1 MSQGGYVTLV
11 GFVAR
16 EPSLRM
22 VNGNRQVADVRIGA
36 TTRIYD
42 KAADQWRDL
51 DTSYYSVTCWRRL
64 ASHVKLS
71 LRKGDP
77 VVVKGRFRTH
87 SYVDK
92 QGTARTEIEIVADTI
107 GHDLSR
113 GAANYVRPERP
124 REEPADETADG
135 GMAYDDPGSRDP
147 EDPGGEASLADRG
160 TPPTVD
166 PGPGVPIDEDAVE
179 DFSRGLSDDG
189 AVARELGEP
198 ELGVPLPF

>member
-16 EPSLRM
+16 EPSLRTVM
-22 VNGNRQVADVRIGA
+22 GNRQVADVRIGA
-36 TTRIYD
+36 TNRIYD
-42 KAADQWRDL
+42 KGADQWRDL
-51 DTSYYSVTCWRRL
+51 DTSYYTVTCWRRL
-64 ASHVKLS
+64 ASHVALS

-92 QGTARTEIEIVADTI
+92 QGTNRAEIEIVADTI

-113 GAANYVRPERP
+113 GPANYVRPERP
-124 REEPADETADG
+124 REQAGDVTADG
-135 GMAYDDPGSRDP
+135 GMDEGGRSSHDP
-147 EDPGGEASLADRG
+147 EDPGEEGSMADAG
-160 TPPTVD
+160 TPPTA
-166 PGPGVPIDEDAVE
+166 GPGSGLIDEGAVE
-179 DFSRGLSDDG
+179 DFGRKLSDDE

-198 ELGVPLPF
+198 EPGVPLPF